1 VRQLR
6 AGFSPWHRQDSA
18 STRSGNVGRPRRRQV
33 CRHATP
39 CATPRVPYA
48 LPVPWQRVRPKP
60 PQRCARSA
68 IVLVAATPWTSRP
81 PQCLPCPCQPSG
93 PCPGFGL
100 PGRLGGPRARQR
112 AYHARPCPPVGR
124 GEPRYPARPRSPGQ
138 GPTSG
143 THAAWKRLGW
153 IPGSRGSGR
162 VREFFDEARLK
173 PMSSR

>member
-1 VRQLR
+1 MPPCYSLRHPARALR
-6 AGFSPWHRQDSA
+6 AACPLAACAPQAPAAVRPLGHRI
-18 STRSGNVGRPRRRQV
+18 GR
-33 CRHATP
+33 CHALDVAP
-39 CATPRVPYA
+39 PPVPS
-48 LPVPWQRVRPKP
+48 LPVPTVGPMSRLWP
-60 PQRCARSA
+60 PRS
-68 IVLVAATPWTSRP
+68 P
-81 PQCLPCPCQPSG
+81 
-93 PCPGFGL
+93 
-100 PGRLGGPRARQR
+100 GGPRARQR